1 MKIFVLDNYDS
12 FTYNLVEAI
21 RIITGSP
28 VTVRRNDQFDIDEVA
43 DFDKIILSPGP
54 GIPDEA
60 GQMKE
65 VISRYKATKS
75 ILGICLGMQGI
86 GEVCGAKLVNLK
98 EVYHGVST
106 SVKITGRDEIIF
118 KGMGEVVEVGRYHSW
133 AINPDSLPDD
143 LMITAVDYEGIP
155 MAISHKVYDLKGLQ
169 FHPESI
175 MTMEGNAMLTN
186 WLRDHQDLSLPT
198 QDGSKFNH
206 SSLSES
212 KLFF

>member
-21 RIITGSP
+21 RIITGKP
-28 VTVRRNDQFDIDEVA
+28 ITVKRNDKFDPDEIENY
-43 DFDKIILSPGP
+43 DKIILSPGP

-60 GQMKE
+60 GQMKA
-65 VISRYKATKS
+65 VIDRYKATKS

-86 GEVCGAKLVNLK
+86 GEVCGAKLLNLP
-98 EVYHGVST
+98 EVYHGIS
-106 SVKITGRDEIIF
+106 SPVKITNRNEIIF

-133 AINPDSLPDD
+133 AIDPDTVPED
-143 LMITAVDYEGIP
+143 LKITAVDYNGIP
-155 MAISHKVYDLKGLQ
+155 MAISHTVYDLKGLQ

-175 MTMEGNAMLTN
+175 MTREGNAMLTN
-186 WLRDHQDLSLPT
+186 WLLDRQNLSLPT
-198 QDGSKFNH
+198 QDDKFNH
-206 SSLSES
+206 GSINES